1 MKKIFVFFT
10 LIITLQL
17 QAQVQPVLPELSQQF
32 TNIRDFTVFQNHAW
46 FSAQSPLG
54 DISVIVQV
62 EKSDGVWKNPQIAS
76 FSGKYHDLEPFIT
89 HDGLSLYFA
98 SNRPEN
104 DNDKNKDY
112 DIWVVSRK
120 DLTSA
125 WPEPRNLGSQ
135 VNSDGNEFYPSLTKS
150 GNLYFTA
157 NKSDSKGKD
166 DIYFS
171 EFKDGAFQKSYS
183 LGSEINTDGDE
194 YNAYVSKDERY
205 LIFGAYKRAD
215 SLGSGD
221 LYISRKDSDGNW
233 SQAINLSNKV
243 NSMQMDYCPFVDEE
257 NQVLYFTSRRKNF
270 DKTEFINIGQLLQ
283 TFNSIENGLSRIYQV
298 KLDL

>member
-1 MKKIFVFFT
+1 MKYLFLLITSIF
-10 LIITLQL
+10 LHA
-17 QAQVQPVLPELSQQF
+17 QAQVLPVLPELSQQF
-32 TNIRDFTVFQNHAW
+32 TNIRDFTVFQNQAW

-54 DISVIVQV
+54 DLSVIVQV
-62 EKSDGVWKNPQIAS
+62 EKNNDAWRNPQVAS

-104 DNDKNKDY
+104 DNDNDKDY
-112 DIWVVSRK
+112 DLWVVSRK

-171 EFKDGAFQKSYS
+171 EFKDGVFQKSYS